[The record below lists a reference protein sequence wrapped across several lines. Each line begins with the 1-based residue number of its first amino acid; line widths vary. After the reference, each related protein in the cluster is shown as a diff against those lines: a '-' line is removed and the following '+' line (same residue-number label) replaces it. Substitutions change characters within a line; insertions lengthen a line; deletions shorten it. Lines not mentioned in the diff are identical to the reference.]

1 MEFLRRR
8 LGLILR
14 TLVSVALI
22 WWLLHKMDWSQLWP
36 IVRTVDPGWLV
47 AGFFCFAPVLLVVSW
62 RWRMLLGVH
71 GVHLRLWRVF
81 ELTMI
86 GQFFSAFLLGT
97 TGGDVI
103 KIFYVARAV
112 PQRRTAVS
120 FTVIVDRVIGLIAM
134 LLLGC
139 LLSLSCLRLLL
150 SKGDT
155 RNLTGLFYLAAL
167 GGVVA
172 SLAACAGPIF
182 LRHAK
187 LRSWL
192 KRLPFV
198 HRAASLFLAYETT
211 ARAARANFLALV
223 GSVPSQICLC
233 GMGYCIFRA
242 LNLPGPNQQTPFV
255 VFSAMLL
262 MVCMLISVP
271 ISIGGLGVREYL
283 FITYFSLLGI
293 DKEHAFAFS
302 ITFFALNMLWSLA
315 GAPFYFLY
323 RHETH
328 TPAPIAA
335 EVEPLFSRR

>member
-1 MEFLRRR
+1 
-8 LGLILR
+8 
-14 TLVSVALI
+14 
-22 WWLLHKMDWSQLWP
+22 
-36 IVRTVDPGWLV
+36 
-47 AGFFCFAPVLLVVSW
+47 
-62 RWRMLLGVH
+62 
-71 GVHLRLWRVF
+71 
-81 ELTMI
+81 
-86 GQFFSAFLLGT
+86 
-97 TGGDVI
+97 
-103 KIFYVARAV
+103 
-112 PQRRTAVS
+112 VS
-120 FTVIVDRVIGLIAM
+120 FTVIVDRVIGLVAM

-139 LLSLSCLRLLL
+139 VLSLSCLRLLF

-155 RNLTGLFYLAAL
+155 GNLTGIFYLAAL

-172 SLAACAGPIF
+172 SLGACAGPLF
-182 LRHAK
+182 LRHGK
-187 LRSWL
+187 IRSWL
-192 KRLPFV
+192 KRLPLV

-211 ARAARANFLALV
+211 ARAARANFLALA

-242 LNLPGPNQQTPFV
+242 LDLPGPGQQTPFV
-255 VFSAMLL
+255 IFSAMLL

-328 TPAPIAA
+328 TPAPVPA

>member
-22 WWLLHKMDWSQLWP
+22 WWLVHKMDWSQLWP
-36 IVRTVDPGWLV
+36 IVRTVDPRWLV
-47 AGFFCFAPVLLVVSW
+47 SGFFCFAPVLLVVSW

-71 GVHLRLWRVF
+71 GVHLKFWRVF

-112 PQRRTAVS
+112 PQRKAAVS
-120 FTVIVDRVIGLIAM
+120 FTVIVDRVIGLVAM

-139 LLSLSCLRLLL
+139 ALSLSCVSLLL
-150 SKGDT
+150 SKHET
-155 RNLTGLFYLAAL
+155 RISTGIFYLAAL

-172 SLAACAGPIF
+172 SLLACAGPF
-182 LRHAK
+182 L
-187 LRSWL
+187 LRYEGLRARL
-192 KRLPFV
+192 KRLPYI
-198 HRAASLFLAYETT
+198 HRAASLYLAYETT

-223 GSVPSQICLC
+223 GSMPSQICLC

-242 LNLPGPNQQTPFV
+242 LHLEAPFM
-255 VFSAMLL
+255 VFSAILL
-262 MVCMLISVP
+262 MVCMLISLPV
-271 ISIGGLGVREYL
+271 SIGGLGVREYL

-328 TPAPIAA
+328 TPAPVPA